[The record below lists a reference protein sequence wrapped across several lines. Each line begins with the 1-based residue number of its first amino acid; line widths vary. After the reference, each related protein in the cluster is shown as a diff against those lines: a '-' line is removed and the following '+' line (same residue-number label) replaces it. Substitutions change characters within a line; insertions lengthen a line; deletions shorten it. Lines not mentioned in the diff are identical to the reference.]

1 MKISLDLIKKLR
13 EKTGISIKECKTA
26 LEEAKGNLEKATEI
40 LRKRGEQVM
49 ALKARRETKSG
60 IIETYVHQDRKQA
73 AVIKLLCE
81 TDFVAKNE
89 EFKHLA
95 HDLAMQVVALKP
107 QWVSPDQIPLEIIKK
122 EKEIYL
128 KEINKNKPATIKE
141 KIIQGKIEKFYSKNC
156 LLKQSFIKDE
166 ALTIEELISSYV
178 NKLGEKI
185 EVKEFVRFE
194 I

>member
-166 ALTIEELISSYV
+166 KMIIEELISSSV